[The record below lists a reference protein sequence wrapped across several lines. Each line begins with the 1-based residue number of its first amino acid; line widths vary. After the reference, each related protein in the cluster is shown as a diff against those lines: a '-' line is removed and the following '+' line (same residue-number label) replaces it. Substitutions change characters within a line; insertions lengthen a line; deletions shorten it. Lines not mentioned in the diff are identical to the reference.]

1 MSVREE
7 MNKTLFVG
15 GIFFECD
22 KEELMSLFTQ
32 FGNIVRFD
40 YIPQRRIA
48 FVEYEDFESAAFAIH
63 DLHGLV
69 RGGNTLKVS
78 WARKNEDKEKKQQQQ
93 QSDADEADSKAKR
106 NAEENPQTEV
116 TQTKPAEK
124 IVKEIERPDTP
135 VGMEPVNQQIP
146 KPKKKRRPK
155 KIKLEKSNILQS
167 K

>member
-1 MSVREE
+1 

-15 GIFFECD
+15 GIIYEFD

-48 FVEYEDFESAAFAIH
+48 FVEYEDFDSAAFAIH

-69 RGGNTLKVS
+69 KGGNTLKVS
-78 WARKNEDKEKKQQQQ
+78 WARKNEDKVKKQQQY
-93 QSDADEADSKAKR
+93 DADESDSKKAKVN

-116 TQTKPAEK
+116 TQQQTKPAEK
-124 IVKEIERPDTP
+124 VIKEIERPDTP
-135 VGMEPVNQQIP
+135 VGMEPVNQQSP
-146 KPKKKRRPK
+146 KQPKKKRRPK
-155 KIKLEKSNILQS
+155 KKSS
-167 K
+167 